1 MFFKVFIVLSSF
13 VAIVYGTE
21 GKCPDANGDASQSAG
36 DGKGVPCTL
45 IPGCNYD
52 NGTLTALATQCSN
65 ELSDADCEALFPCV
79 TASAPAASCDV
90 TLNTGTTGDETT
102 YPMVRAQACTS
113 SGVSNIAMQCKL
125 SIIDQ

>member
-1 MFFKVFIVLSSF
+1 MYGKVFIIFLSTI
-13 VAIVYGTE
+13 ALTE
-21 GKCPDANGDASQSAG
+21 AGFGLCPDSAG
-36 DGKGVPCTL
+36 EADGTTKGVPCVL

-65 ELSDADCEALFPCV
+65 EMSDADCEALFPCV
-79 TASAPAASCDV
+79 TASAPTASCDQ
-90 TLNTGTTGDETT
+90 TLNTGTTGDETS
-102 YPMVRAQACTS
+102 YPYVRAPACTS

>member
-1 MFFKVFIVLSSF
+1 MYGKIIVFCSLIALSYST
-13 VAIVYGTE
+13 GT
-21 GKCPDANGDASQSAG
+21 GLCPDSTGAAT
-36 DGKGVPCTL
+36 VPCTL

-52 NGTLTALATQCSN
+52 NGTLTPLATQCSN

-79 TASAPAASCDV
+79 TGTAPAASCDQ
-90 TLNTGTTGDETT
+90 TLNTGTAGDATT

-125 SIIDQ
+125 SIIDH